1 MPGSSSLTLLVL
13 LAGSGLQSEAV
24 STFAQGPS
32 APGPTAAALPPR
44 GRRAGL
50 GWGLRRGPRLPQPPL
65 LCRRSRCRRR
75 GCPLLT
81 HAVIAAKRLTH
92 LSLRIHCSPVPP
104 SRGRD
109 SQRA

>member
-13 LAGSGLQSEAV
+13 LAGSGVQSEAI
-24 STFAQGPS
+24 STFCTGTLRPRSHGSRAPPAGPES
-32 APGPTAAALPPR
+32 GAGAGAAPPR
-44 GRRAGL
+44 ASS
-50 GWGLRRGPRLPQPPL
+50 
-65 LCRRSRCRRR
+65 LCRRSRHR
-75 GCPLLT
+75 PLLT

>member
-32 APGPTAAALPPR
+32 APGPTAAALPQGPES
-44 GRRAGL
+44 GAGV
-50 GWGLRRGPRLPQPPL
+50 GLRRGPRLPQPPL
-65 LCRRSRCRRR
+65 LCRRSRCRQR